1 MGGPTLFNNT
11 PMKKIILFVLTAMV
25 SIAVNAQ
32 QINRDTL
39 AKYSKKEEQLKVFNR
54 VAGDLHLDNEQSKQ
68 FTRVSTG
75 FAGRA
80 LDLISNQTLS
90 RHEKMQFL
98 RKLAEDYLIQLKT
111 FLNPRQI
118 SLLKAEREKYHPGK
132 RFLSGN

>member
-1 MGGPTLFNNT
+1 MGGAIVLKYT

-39 AKYSKKEEQLKVFNR
+39 AKYSKRDEQLKVFNR
-54 VAGDLHLDNEQSKQ
+54 IAEDLHLNNAQSNQ
-68 FTRVSTG
+68 FTRISTS

-80 LDLISNQTLS
+80 LNMISNKTLS

-98 RKLAEDYLIQLKT
+98 RKLAEDYFIQLKT
-111 FLNPRQI
+111 FLTPLQI
-118 SLLKAEREKYHPGK
+118 SLLKGEREKYHPGK
-132 RFLSGN
+132 RFLAGT